1 MTFNRT
7 IRALVMFAVPYC
19 ACAQAHRHSTRIE
32 PSYSFA
38 LLDKKLTLLDQQQ
51 TSVAADDTKFRIAA
65 VRSIKRTAASI
76 QRTAFRLQ
84 RLYER
89 RHERF
94 GAQTFRVVRL
104 RATAVQRA
112 ANSLEFARNTRAR
125 GAELKVLNTRILA
138 LIEIYRQFTGFSLL
152 LEIFVRGDCF
162 RLVRRTTARHSM
174 CYTRRPQ
181 RSYPKKRIGRPS
193 VGPYNPK
200 HDE

>member
-1 MTFNRT
+1 MTFNC
-7 IRALVMFAVPYC
+7 IARAFVMFAVSVC
-19 ACAQAHRHSTRIE
+19 ACAQGHRHTTRIE

-51 TSVAADDTKFRIAA
+51 TSLADDDIKPRIAA
-65 VRSIKRTAASI
+65 AHSIKRTAASI

-94 GAQTFRVVRL
+94 GAQTFRALRL

-125 GAELKVLNTRILA
+125 EAELKVLNTRILA
-138 LIEIYRQFTGFSLL
+138 LIRQFQAVSGGYSALRCEPTAWTCCSPKRKLDLRPGESVACRWMCVPTAAACRGF
-152 LEIFVRGDCF
+152 RGP
-162 RLVRRTTARHSM
+162 RLRAR
-174 CYTRRPQ
+174 
-181 RSYPKKRIGRPS
+181 
-193 VGPYNPK
+193 
-200 HDE
+200 